1 MNRRTITRLAAAALA
16 LFIAAVFYQ
25 DHQDF
30 KARYAQPCQAP
41 GGGITYYCPR
51 QAGNAFAPAAS
62 RWLPAWAWRR

>member
-1 MNRRTITRLAAAALA
+1 MTRPRLTRLAAAALT

-41 GGGITYYCPR
+41 GGITTYYCPH

-62 RWLPAWAWRR
+62 RWLPEWAWRQ